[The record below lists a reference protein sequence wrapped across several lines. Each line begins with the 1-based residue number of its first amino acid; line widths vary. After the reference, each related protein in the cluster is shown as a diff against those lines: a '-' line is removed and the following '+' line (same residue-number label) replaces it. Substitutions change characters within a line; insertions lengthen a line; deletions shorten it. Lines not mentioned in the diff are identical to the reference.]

1 VFAMLDGKYEA
12 AVGLESVFRNHF
24 HALRSGQRMSGS
36 YFDVRYYPG
45 VGTIHFFPTNK
56 TLIDRM
62 NRLVGNHRRWLP
74 PAENKAGNGFWQQF
88 DQAEKLDKA
97 FRTEVNKHG
106 NRDGRHVYF
115 DPFWAVKY
123 GGESERERGNAMLTQ
138 AMSTVLANHGID
150 PDAVLENAQFSL
162 LEWAEALPLDTDLA
176 LAS

>member
-1 VFAMLDGKYEA
+1 MLDGKYEA
-12 AVGLESVFRNHF
+12 AVGLESVFQNHF
-24 HALRSGQRMSGS
+24 HALRTGQRISGS

-45 VGTIHFFPTNK
+45 VGTIHFFPSNK

-74 PAENKAGNGFWQQF
+74 PAETQAGTGFWQQF

-97 FRTEVNKHG
+97 FRTEVSQHG
-106 NRDGRHVYF
+106 KRDGRRYHF

-150 PDAVLENAQFSL
+150 PDSL
-162 LEWAEALPLDTDLA
+162 LDSDQNGVRQLDWDGLPDSQLA